1 MEPFT
6 ALGFG
11 TFFVVA
17 LLVGVRLLWLWRE
30 TRQLPELLIGIGV
43 LGIGPVG
50 FAVTVLAQLLAE
62 SSPTASTVCY
72 GLAQLAV
79 SAGAFAKLVF
89 TWQVYHP
96 RSRLARGAVLAGGIT
111 LVGLYVHTAW
121 RGFPVEAPGLRH
133 LPLVAALLWGAI
145 EALRYRERMRRRAR
159 LGLGDPV
166 VENRFLVW
174 GIGAAAAGVGSVF
187 SIVAGMLGGPE
198 ALVDPGVLLL
208 LSLHGM
214 GAALCMWLAFL
225 PPQAYLR
232 RLLRGS
238 VAPSAA

>member
-1 MEPFT
+1 MEPIT
-6 ALGFG
+6 AVGFAA
-11 TFFVVA
+11 FFVVS
-17 LLVGVRLLWLWRE
+17 LFVGIRLVLLWRE
-30 TRQLPELLIGIGV
+30 TRQLPELLIGLGV

-50 FAVTVLAQLLAE
+50 FSVTVVSQLLAE
-62 SSPTASTVCY
+62 ASPGASTLCY

-79 SAGAFAKLVF
+79 SAGALAKLVF
-89 TWQVYHP
+89 TWKVYHP
-96 RSRLARGAVLAGGIT
+96 GSRIARGAVLAGGLALIAVY
-111 LVGLYVHTAW
+111 LEMAW

-174 GIGAAAAGVGSVF
+174 GIGAAAAGIGSVF
-187 SIVAGMLGGPE
+187 SMVAGTLYGAE
-198 ALVDPGVLLL
+198 ALVDPQLLLL

-214 GAALCMWLAFL
+214 VAALCMWLAFL
-225 PPQAYLR
+225 PPRAYLR
-232 RLLRGS
+232 RLTRERAS
-238 VAPSAA
+238 TAA